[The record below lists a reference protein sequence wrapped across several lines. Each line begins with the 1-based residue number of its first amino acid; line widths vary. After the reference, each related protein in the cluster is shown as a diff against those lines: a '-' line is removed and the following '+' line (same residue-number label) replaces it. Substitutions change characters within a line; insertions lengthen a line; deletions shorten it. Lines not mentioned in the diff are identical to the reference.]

1 MESTTEA
8 AREDAVDCAWMD
20 RQEHNKEITIAQGNK
35 NPLFRFMILRFM
47 NLRFMI
53 FVSRSGKESVT

>member
-1 MESTTEA
+1 MDSTTEA

-35 NPLFRFMILRFM
+35 NPLFRFMI
-47 NLRFMI
+47 
-53 FVSRSGKESVT
+53 FVS